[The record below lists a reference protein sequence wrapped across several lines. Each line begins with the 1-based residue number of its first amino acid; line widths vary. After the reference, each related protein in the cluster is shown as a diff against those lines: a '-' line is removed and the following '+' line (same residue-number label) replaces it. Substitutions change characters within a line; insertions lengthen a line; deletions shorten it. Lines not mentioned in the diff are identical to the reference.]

1 MLYTLLGV
9 AQRAVFELI
18 YANVTAEAG
27 IGLWLGAFLHGL
39 PLDLSIAGYLSAIP
53 ALLIIAATAG
63 AGRWE
68 TWAERIYFGFI
79 ALALG
84 AVGVAD
90 LVLYSFWGTRLDYT
104 PVFYF
109 TTSPAAAMASATAWQ
124 LVGGIA
130 AWLAVSFGIY
140 ILFAKAVVP
149 MRIASRHKVRDC
161 AVMLVVTACLFI
173 PIRGS
178 FTVATINLSQAYF
191 CNTQA
196 VNHAAVNPAFSLFYS
211 AAHQKDF
218 DSQFRFMTDAEAEDV
233 HRRLFAPVPSD
244 TVCCDTV
251 ASPLIAED
259 RPDIYIVLLESF
271 SRALFP
277 TLGGE
282 NVAVGLD
289 SIARDG
295 LYFGNA
301 YASGFRTDRAIP
313 AVVSGFP
320 AQPTVSV
327 MKYVDTAA
335 NLPAL
340 PRSLA
345 RLGYE
350 SAYYYGGD
358 AAFTNMKA
366 YLVNSGFTSIVSDK
380 DFPLKDRM
388 SKWGAPDHLVFSR
401 AIEDIENRSGDTPLF
416 AVIQT
421 SSSHEPF
428 DVPYHNPRFADSE
441 RLNAFAYVD
450 SCATEFTNR
459 IMSGERGDNSLII
472 FVADHWG
479 VWPDGTDGLGRFH
492 IPLIMTGGALARRGC
507 IDGIASQTDI
517 AATILAALDLPHD
530 EYGFSRNL
538 LDPSRRCFAL
548 FAGGGSYGYV
558 SETDTI
564 IYNCNSQTPVLS
576 GGANPA
582 EAEHTVKGSLQYLY
596 HVISKL

>member
-1 MLYTLLGV
+1 M
-9 AQRAVFELI
+9 QRAVFEAV
-18 YANVTAEAG
+18 YAKVTADAG

-39 PLDLSIAGYLSAIP
+39 PLDMSIAGYLSAIP
-53 ALLIIAATAG
+53 AFLIIAATAG

-68 TWAERIYFGFI
+68 IRAERIYFGMTS
-79 ALALG
+79 LALG
-84 AVGVAD
+84 AVYVAD

-109 TTSPAAAMASATAWQ
+109 TTSPAAAMASATTWQ
-124 LVGGIA
+124 LIGGIA
-130 AWLAVSFGIY
+130 AWLAVSSGIY
-140 ILFAKAVVP
+140 ILFARTVVP
-149 MRIASRHKVRDC
+149 MRVVSSHKLRDC

-178 FTVATINLSQAYF
+178 LTVATINLSQAYF
-191 CNTQA
+191 CNSQA

-211 AAHQKDF
+211 ATHQKDF
-218 DSQFRFMTDAEAEDV
+218 DKQFRFMTDQEAEGV
-233 HRRLFAPVPSD
+233 HRSLFAPVQSD
-244 TVCCDTV
+244 SLACDSAAV
-251 ASPLIAED
+251 PLITGG
-259 RPDIYIVLLESF
+259 RPDVYIVLLESF
-271 SRALFP
+271 SKALFP
-277 TLGGE
+277 TLGGKD
-282 NVAVGLD
+282 VAVGLD

-295 LYFGNA
+295 LYFSNA

-327 MKYVDTAA
+327 MKYVDKAA

-345 RLGYE
+345 QLGYE

-366 YLVNSGFTSIVSDK
+366 YLVNSGFSRIISDK

-388 SKWGAPDHLVFSR
+388 SKWGAPDHLVFNR
-401 AIEDIENRSGDTPLF
+401 ALEDMERRSGDTPLF

-428 DVPYHNPRFADSE
+428 DVPYHNPRFAGSE

-450 SCATEFTNR
+450 SCATAFTDR
-459 IMSGERGDNSLII
+459 IMRSDRGDNALII

-479 VWPDGTDGLGRFH
+479 VWPDGAEGLDRFH
-492 IPLIMTGGALARRGC
+492 IPLIMTGGALSRRGR
-507 IDGIASQTDI
+507 IDGTASQTDI
-517 AATILAALDLPHD
+517 AATILAALGLPHD
-530 EYGFSRNL
+530 DYEFSRNL
-538 LDPSRRCFAL
+538 LDPSRPRFAL
-548 FAGGGSYGYV
+548 FAGGGSYGFV

-564 IYNCNSQTPVLS
+564 IYDCSSQTPVLS
-576 GGANPA
+576 GGANPT